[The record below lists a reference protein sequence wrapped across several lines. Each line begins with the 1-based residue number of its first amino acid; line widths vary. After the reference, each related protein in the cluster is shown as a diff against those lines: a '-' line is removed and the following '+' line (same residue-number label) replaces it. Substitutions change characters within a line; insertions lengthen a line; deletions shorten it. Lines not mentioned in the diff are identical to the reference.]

1 MKKRRSSNHEG
12 GSTFRGILINN
23 RMAVAKALG
32 CAVFLYSLPSWGG
45 EAISIQT
52 PSGDPPRS
60 FCDAYRNMGKLYA
73 NPNDPSIQS
82 FSIFGRMHWQYGH
95 LEGRDA
101 FGRDFTYD
109 TAEFRRFRL
118 GAKAKAFNYF
128 ELKAQAELSSDD
140 IPAGGTSREV
150 HFQQMWDMYV
160 TIDIQKAFHVQS
172 LDTLTFGYGARET
185 HTSYEWHTS
194 SNKIKTVERSAL
206 SNHIWPSNGE
216 FANATGAWLKFG
228 QKNWDSEVGV
238 FSTTQNDF
246 WAPWSDGQ
254 MYWMNYS
261 QDLTSLTGADVS
273 TLFLTAYYQN
283 ADSTDPFERLA
294 AGIEWSTSTA
304 FVYGQG
310 PWQFLVEGVYGE
322 NSKEGPASRGG
333 DYWGF
338 VFLPSIWLV
347 EDKLEGVVRYTFQG
361 AENPEGI
368 RLNGRYARR
377 ADSKFADV
385 DLLGG
390 RGDEHHSIYLGLKYH
405 FCKDNIHALIGVEY
419 DDINRDGRDIYEGCS
434 ILATFRTYL

>member
-1 MKKRRSSNHEG
+1 MKKRRSSNQEG

-45 EAISIQT
+45 EAISIHT

-73 NPNDPSIQS
+73 NPNHPSIQS

-95 LEGRDA
+95 LEGRDT

-185 HTSYEWHTS
+185 HSSYEWHTS
-194 SNKIKTVERSAL
+194 SNKIKTVERSAFPTI
-206 SNHIWPSNGE
+206 SGPS
-216 FANATGAWLKFG
+216 TGNLP
-228 QKNWDSEVGV
+228 
-238 FSTTQNDF
+238 TPP
-246 WAPWSDGQ
+246 APG
-254 MYWMNYS
+254 
-261 QDLTSLTGADVS
+261 
-273 TLFLTAYYQN
+273 
-283 ADSTDPFERLA
+283 
-294 AGIEWSTSTA
+294 
-304 FVYGQG
+304 
-310 PWQFLVEGVYGE
+310 
-322 NSKEGPASRGG
+322 
-333 DYWGF
+333 
-338 VFLPSIWLV
+338 
-347 EDKLEGVVRYTFQG
+347 
-361 AENPEGI
+361 
-368 RLNGRYARR
+368 
-377 ADSKFADV
+377 
-385 DLLGG
+385 
-390 RGDEHHSIYLGLKYH
+390 
-405 FCKDNIHALIGVEY
+405 
-419 DDINRDGRDIYEGCS
+419 
-434 ILATFRTYL
+434 